1 MAEKEEFTPQW
12 GEKQVVAGEYIW
24 TVYLKSCFFRE
35 SIKDGETK
43 PYMQIAA
50 IVEDPPD
57 GPEEPFNGTDF
68 NFRVYMNPTA
78 QGWCLYFLKKFGYNE
93 ALLANPGKPIIKR
106 AEIAGLHG
114 KVLVKVTEDTQGGML
129 RFDVNGF
136 DHVGGTDLEQRQQ
149 KKNGAAARS
158 TDEHAM
164 DTVEVPD
171 NPIDLEADIKGQ
183 VDSNVEAANNAL
195 DDL

>member
-1 MAEKEEFTPQW
+1 MAEKEEFTPAW
-12 GEKQVVAGEYIW
+12 GDSKAMAPGQYVW

-35 SIKDGETK
+35 SVKDGETK

-57 GPEEPFNGTDF
+57 GVEEPYNGTDF

-106 AEIAGLHG
+106 AEVAGLHG
-114 KVLVKVTEDTQGGML
+114 KVLVNVTSDEQGML

-136 DHVGGTDLEQRQQ
+136 DHLGGDDLEKRAA
-149 KKNGAAARS
+149 KKNGTRGPAEA
-158 TDEHAM
+158 TM

-171 NPIDLEADIKGQ
+171 DPVIDLEQDVKQ
-183 VDSNVEAANNAL
+183 PTPNLESTKDSL